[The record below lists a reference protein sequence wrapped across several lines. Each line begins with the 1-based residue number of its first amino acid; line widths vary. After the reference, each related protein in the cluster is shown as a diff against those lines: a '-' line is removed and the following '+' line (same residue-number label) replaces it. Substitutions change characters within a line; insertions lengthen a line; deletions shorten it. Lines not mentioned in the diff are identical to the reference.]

1 MPGTSGDVY
10 LEGLCGGIISNLG
23 VWLYFFLNI
32 LKQKVRLKDNAEN
45 DMFFKKYNTLHRI
58 KENHQ
63 VDYRYAWACLYPMK
77 MTPKFV

>member
-1 MPGTSGDVY
+1 MYIQRASAEVHVLSRIWVY
-10 LEGLCGGIISNLG
+10 GYIFI
-23 VWLYFFLNI
+23 LNM

-45 DMFFKKYNTLHRI
+45 DMFLKKYNTLHKI
-58 KENHQ
+58 KEKHQ